1 MAEVA
6 EAEALAVEVEA
17 EAKAEAKAEAAVTFG
32 ASQRLYER
40 LRQVGIEPMTLD
52 ALEGMDEFV
61 KNFDLC
67 NGSARGYV
75 DTLKENL
82 TDTRYKRSDQLS
94 WELQRVA
101 AIMEKLERQR
111 AQRISEFQDLES
123 RHVAVVD
130 SMGEKLDACESK
142 LKSQLEMV
150 AKLEIIAAKRNA
162 EQEVIESSDAPVETQ
177 QEFPE
182 PVPEPEAPTVE
193 SSEATIVVD
202 QAVEPS
208 LETVQ
213 PSLEAVQPSLEAIQ
227 PSLEVVEAS
236 PEVVD
241 TQPVVTANWPA
252 DVAPRPAPG
261 LSLPGK
267 EDDGSNSDENPWLGL
282 T

>member
-6 EAEALAVEVEA
+6 EAEAPEVEAEA
-17 EAKAEAKAEAAVTFG
+17 EAKAETAVTFG
-32 ASQRLYER
+32 ASHRLYER

-52 ALEGMDEFV
+52 SLEGMDEFV
-61 KNFDLC
+61 RNFDLR

-130 SMGEKLDACESK
+130 SMSEKLDACESK
-142 LKSQLEMV
+142 LKSKLEMV
-150 AKLEIIAAKRNA
+150 AKLEVIAAKRNA

-182 PVPEPEAPTVE
+182 PVPEPEEPEAPIIE
-193 SSEATIVVD
+193 NIEATIVVD
-202 QAVEPS
+202 QAVEPL
-208 LETVQ
+208 LEAVQ
-213 PSLEAVQPSLEAIQ
+213 PSLEAVQPSVEAVQ
-227 PSLEVVEAS
+227 PSLEVVES
-236 PEVVD
+236 SLEVVD

-252 DVAPRPAPG
+252 DLAPRPAPG
-261 LSLPGK
+261 LSLPG
-267 EDDGSNSDENPWLGL
+267 EDDDGSNSDENPWEGL
-282 T
+282 S